1 MSPEPAYKSSPSY
14 TQHLGQNRQ
23 YLRDII
29 LGVND
34 GLVSMFLLVAGV
46 VGGGMVTRNV
56 LLTGVAGAIAG
67 AISMAAG
74 EYIATKT
81 QEEVFE
87 GELALEKEHIRDFH
101 QDELHELSDLLD
113 DIGLDGPLR
122 DEVVVHFGKDDD
134 ALLKVMTALEF
145 GVVQTERRS
154 PYRAMFMSGGL
165 FLLGSLPSV
174 LPFAFVERSSTGLW
188 IATIGAVLGLLIVG
202 AVKTWAT
209 RGNPWRAALE
219 NLLVAAGGGTVA
231 YGVGALFDRLV
242 NGG

>member
-1 MSPEPAYKSSPSY
+1 MNAEPSYKSSPSY
-14 TQHLGQNRQ
+14 TQHLGRNRQ

-46 VGGGMVTRNV
+46 VGGGMATRNV

-67 AISMAAG
+67 AVSMAAG

-87 GELALEKEHIRDFH
+87 GELALEREHIRDFRE
-101 QDELHELSDLLD
+101 DELHELSDLLD

-122 DEVVVHFGKDDD
+122 DEVVSHFGEDDE

-145 GVVQTERRS
+145 GVVETERRS
-154 PYRAMFMSGGL
+154 PYRAMWMSGGL
-165 FLLGSLPSV
+165 FLLGALPSV
-174 LPFAFVERSSTGLW
+174 LPFAFVSNASTGLW
-188 IATIGAVLGLLIVG
+188 IATIGAVIGLLVVG

-209 RGNPWRAALE
+209 RGDPLRAALE
-219 NLLVAAGGGTVA
+219 NLLVAAGGGSLA
-231 YGVGALFDRLV
+231 YGVGVLFDTV
-242 NGG
+242 VG

>member
-1 MSPEPAYKSSPSY
+1 MTNEPSYKSSPSY
-14 TQHLGQNRQ
+14 TQHLGRNRQ

-46 VGGGMVTRNV
+46 VGGGMATRNV

-67 AISMAAG
+67 AISMASG

-87 GELALEKEHIRDFH
+87 GELALEREHIRDFR
-101 QDELHELSDLLD
+101 QEELHELSDLLD
-113 DIGLDGPLR
+113 DIGLEGPLR
-122 DEVVVHFGKDDD
+122 DEVVVHFGENEE

-145 GVVQTERRS
+145 GVVATERRS
-154 PYRAMFMSGGL
+154 PYRAMWMSGGL
-165 FLLGSLPSV
+165 FLAGSLPSV
-174 LPFAFVERSSTGLW
+174 LPFAFVSRPSTGLW
-188 IATIGAVLGLLIVG
+188 VATIGAVLGLLVVG

-209 RGNPWRAALE
+209 RGDPLRAALE
-219 NLLVAAGGGTVA
+219 NLLVAAGGGGLA
-231 YGVGALFDRLV
+231 YGVGVLFDKIV
-242 NGG
+242 N

>member
-1 MSPEPAYKSSPSY
+1 MTNEPSYKSSPSY
-14 TQHLGQNRQ
+14 TQHLGRNRQ

-46 VGGGMVTRNV
+46 VGGGMATRNV

-67 AISMAAG
+67 AISMASG

-87 GELALEKEHIRDFH
+87 GELALEKEHIRDFR

-113 DIGLDGPLR
+113 DIGLEGPLR
-122 DEVVVHFGKDDD
+122 DEVVVHFGENDE

-145 GVVQTERRS
+145 GVVATERRS
-154 PYRAMFMSGGL
+154 PYRAMWMSGGL
-165 FLLGSLPSV
+165 FLAGSLPSV
-174 LPFAFVERSSTGLW
+174 LPFVFVSSPSTGLW
-188 IATIGAVLGLLIVG
+188 IATIGAVLGLLVVG

-209 RGNPWRAALE
+209 RGDPLRAALE
-219 NLLVAAGGGTVA
+219 NLLVAAGGGGLA
-231 YGVGALFDRLV
+231 YGVGVLFDKIV
-242 NGG
+242 N

>member
-1 MSPEPAYKSSPSY
+1 MNAEPSYKSSPSY
-14 TQHLGQNRQ
+14 TQHLGRNRQ

-34 GLVSMFLLVAGV
+34 GLVSRFLLVAGV
-46 VGGGMVTRNV
+46 VGGGMATRNV

-67 AISMAAG
+67 AVSMAAG
-74 EYIATKT
+74 EYIATKS

-87 GELALEKEHIRDFH
+87 GELALEREHIRDFRE
-101 QDELHELSDLLD
+101 DELHELSDLLD

-122 DEVVVHFGKDDD
+122 DEVVSHFGEDDE

-145 GVVQTERRS
+145 GVVETERRS
-154 PYRAMFMSGGL
+154 PYRAMWMSGGL
-165 FLLGSLPSV
+165 FLLGALPSV
-174 LPFAFVERSSTGLW
+174 LPFAFVSSAPRGLV
-188 IATIGAVLGLLIVG
+188 IATIGAVIGLLVVG

-209 RGNPWRAALE
+209 RGDPLRAAFE
-219 NLLVAAGGGTVA
+219 NLLVAAGGGGLA
-231 YGVGALFDRLV
+231 YGVGVLFNRLV

>member
-1 MSPEPAYKSSPSY
+1 MNAEPSYKSSPSY
-14 TQHLGQNRQ
+14 TQHLGRNRQ

-46 VGGGMVTRNV
+46 VGGGMATRNV

-67 AISMAAG
+67 AVSMAAG
-74 EYIATKT
+74 EYIATKS

-87 GELALEKEHIRDFH
+87 GELALEREHIRDFRE
-101 QDELHELSDLLD
+101 DELHELSDLLD

-122 DEVVVHFGKDDD
+122 DEVVSHFGEDDE

-145 GVVQTERRS
+145 GVVETERRS
-154 PYRAMFMSGGL
+154 PYRAMWMSGGL
-165 FLLGSLPSV
+165 FLLGALPSV
-174 LPFAFVERSSTGLW
+174 LPFAFVSSAPRGLV
-188 IATIGAVLGLLIVG
+188 IATIGAVIGLLVVG
-202 AVKTWAT
+202 AFKTWAT
-209 RGNPWRAALE
+209 RGDPVRAAFE
-219 NLLVAAGGGTVA
+219 NLLVAAGGGGLA
-231 YGVGALFDRLV
+231 YGVGVLFNRLV